1 MYDSAAQLPA
11 VETVAHN
18 PGGRPPRPAPT
29 RGHPMLLTEDHRAVQ
44 DAVRTYVQAE
54 IAPHAAAWD
63 KSHQFPKAQLRGLA
77 DLGCYGVAVPTEWD
91 GAGLDYLA
99 LALILEEIAAGDGA
113 TSTVVSVN
121 NCPVCSILM
130 AFGNEDQK
138 QRFLKPLA
146 RGEMLGAFCLTE
158 PHVGSEAGGLKT
170 TATLDGDHYVLNG
183 VKQFITSGRNGDVAI
198 VMAVTD
204 KAAGK
209 KGISAFLVPTA
220 TPGYQVARLED
231 KMGQHASDTAQIVFE
246 NCRVP
251 VANRLGDEGQGLKI
265 ALSGLEGG
273 RIGIASQAVG
283 MARAAFEAAL
293 AYSRERQA
301 FGQPI
306 FEHQAV
312 QFKLADMATQI
323 EAARQLIWH
332 AASLKDADQPCLK
345 EAAMAKLF
353 ASEMAERVCSAA
365 IQVFGGYGYVSDFPV
380 ERIYRD
386 VRVCQI
392 YEGTSEVQKILIG
405 RAL

>member
-1 MYDSAAQLPA
+1 
-11 VETVAHN
+11 
-18 PGGRPPRPAPT
+18 
-29 RGHPMLLTEDHRAVQ
+29 MLLSEDHLAVQ
-44 DAVRTYVQAE
+44 DAVRSYVQAE

-63 KSHQFPKAQLRGLA
+63 KSHQFPKAQLAGLA
-77 DLGCYGVAVPTEWD
+77 ALGCYGVAVPAEWD

-99 LALILEEIAAGDGA
+99 LAIILEEIAAGDGA

-130 AFGNEDQK
+130 AFGSDDQK
-138 QRFLKPLA
+138 ARFLKPLA

-170 TATLDGDHYVLNG
+170 MALRDGDDYVLSG
-183 VKQFITSGRNGDVAI
+183 VKQFITSGQNGDVAI

-209 KGISAFLVPTA
+209 KGISAFIVPTD
-220 TPGYQVARLED
+220 TPGYEVARIED
-231 KMGQHASDTAQIVFE
+231 KLGQHASDTAQIRFD

-251 VANRLGDEGQGLKI
+251 AANRIGDEGQGLRI
-265 ALSGLEGG
+265 ALAGLEGG

-293 AYSRERQA
+293 VYSKDRQS

-306 FEHQAV
+306 FQHQAV

-332 AASLKDADQPCLK
+332 AASLKDAGRPCLK

-353 ASEMAERVCSAA
+353 ASEMAERVCSDA
-365 IQVFGGYGYVSDFPV
+365 IQVHGGYGYVSDFPV

-405 RAL
+405 RALA

>member
-1 MYDSAAQLPA
+1 
-11 VETVAHN
+11 
-18 PGGRPPRPAPT
+18 
-29 RGHPMLLTEDHRAVQ
+29 MLLSEDHRAVQ
-44 DAVRTYVQAE
+44 DAVRAFVQE
-54 IAPHAAAWD
+54 RIAPHAAAWD
-63 KSHQFPKAQLRGLA
+63 KTHHFPHDELRGLA
-77 DLGCYGVAVPTEWD
+77 ALGCYGVAVPDTWG
-91 GAGLDYLA
+91 GAGLDHLA
-99 LALILEEIAAGDGA
+99 LSLILEEIAAGDGA
-113 TSTVVSVN
+113 TSTIVSVN
-121 NCPVCSILM
+121 NCPVCSILT
-130 AFGNEDQK
+130 AFGNDDQK
-138 QRFLKPLA
+138 RRFLVPLA
-146 RGEMLGAFCLTE
+146 RGDMLGAFCLTE

-170 TATLDGDHYVLNG
+170 SAVRSGDHYVLNG
-183 VKQFITSGRNGDVAI
+183 VKQFITSGKNGDLAI

-209 KGISAFLVPTA
+209 KGISAFIVPID
-220 TPGYQVARLED
+220 TPGYTVARLEE
-231 KMGQHASDTAQIVFE
+231 KMGQHASDTAQILFDD
-246 NCRVP
+246 CRVP
-251 VANRLGDEGQGLKI
+251 AENRLGDEGMGLKI

-293 AYSRERQA
+293 AYSKDRRT

-312 QFKLADMATQI
+312 QFKLAEMATQI

-332 AASLKDADQPCLK
+332 AAALKDAGRPCLK
-345 EAAMAKLF
+345 EAAMAKLN

-405 RAL
+405 RALQ

>member
-1 MYDSAAQLPA
+1 
-11 VETVAHN
+11 
-18 PGGRPPRPAPT
+18 
-29 RGHPMLLTEDHRAVQ
+29 MLLPEDHLAVQ
-44 DAVRTYVQAE
+44 DAIRDFVQAE

-63 KSHQFPKAQLRGLA
+63 RNHHFPTEQLKGLA
-77 DLGCYGVAVPTEWD
+77 ALGCYGVAVPAEWD

-99 LALILEEIAAGDGA
+99 LSVILEEISAGDGG

-130 AFGNEDQK
+130 AFANDDQK
-138 QRFLKPLA
+138 ERFLKPLA
-146 RGEMLGAFCLTE
+146 RGDMLGAFCLTE
-158 PHVGSEAGGLKT
+158 PHVGSEAGGLRT
-170 TATLDGDHYVLNG
+170 TAVREGDEYVLNG
-183 VKQFITSGRNGDVAI
+183 VKQFITSGKHGDVAI

-209 KGISAFLVPTA
+209 KGISAFVVPTN
-220 TPGYQVARLED
+220 TPGYTVARIEE
-231 KMGQHASDTAQIVFE
+231 KMGQHSSDTAQILFE

-251 VANRLGDEGQGLKI
+251 AANRLGEEGQGLKI

-293 AYSRERQA
+293 RYSKDRVT

-306 FEHQAV
+306 FNHQAV

-332 AASLKDADQPCLK
+332 AASLKDAGRPCLK

-353 ASEMAERVCSAA
+353 ASEMAEKVCSEA
-365 IQVFGGYGYVSDFPV
+365 IQIHGGYGYLSDFPV

-405 RAL
+405 RALA